1 MTLLTIQSH
10 APRTIGAANPT
21 EATISELTHQL
32 FDGHDRDR
40 VHGAWR
46 GLIANEEFHYRP
58 GLSATERTA
67 LSYERLRIINQSI
80 DSAASLALDPQLLA
94 SLHEWTGVVDGGLG
108 TLAGIHYNLFLG
120 SLLDHDNGEWHQL
133 SDYTSMQ
140 RTGTFLC
147 TELNHGND
155 VAALETTCEL
165 DRETNEFVLHTPTP
179 GAIKFMPNTSLIG
192 GPKSAVVASR
202 LLVDGQDRGVFLFL
216 TPLSDETGL
225 RPGIHVR
232 PLPERLGSPVDH
244 CLTSFDRV
252 RLPREALLE
261 GEHGRLTP
269 DAEISSSLGNP
280 RKRFLH
286 SIRRVTWGKLCMSAA
301 SVGVSRAALSIAVR
315 RSQHRTVGG
324 TKVGE
329 RVPVSAHRSHHS
341 RLLHA
346 VASTYAMTFLHR
358 DVLGRWVDH
367 SEEERGEIERLI
379 AVSKGWITW
388 QSREITLECRERC
401 GAAGLF
407 RFNGLADITQNLEG
421 TITAEGDNLV
431 IWVKAAAEMLFE
443 HRTEKPPPSP
453 LPLEEQS
460 LTDLSFLRGLLAGIE
475 HLWQL
480 RARAALRR
488 GPSGNPLARW
498 NRASA
503 AGIEMVSA
511 HARLQAADAFLAAIG
526 RTAQL
531 SARSMLEALY
541 RLFLLQELTRH
552 TGDLLAEGYLTP
564 SHVRELPAAVDALMD
579 ELAPHLPLL
588 VEAFD
593 LPEEFLASIPLANSG
608 PSILLDDLLL
618 ATATTPPRDVVVPQP
633 KLRLRRPDDTLVEEP
648 FAVPT

>member
-165 DRETNEFVLHTPTP
+165 DRATNEFVLHTPTP

-225 RPGIHVR
+225 RPGIRVR

-269 DAEISSSLGNP
+269 DAEISSSLGSP

-526 RTAQL
+526 RTEQP

-564 SHVRELPAAVDALMD
+564 SHVRELPTAVDALMD

-633 KLRLRRPDDTLVEEP
+633 KLRLRRPDDTLVEGP